1 MSVSDGDH
9 ITLIQEDRAT
19 MGNGDTIQPG
29 VVGLTQRNN
38 VDRSIVALN
47 LELGVLSAAL
57 GSWIWM
63 SHPSALPSNKH
74 SLFLR
79 EKVDKMSPSAPQRS
93 FFTKYP

>member
-1 MSVSDGDH
+1 MSVSDGDY
-9 ITLIQEDRAT
+9 ITLIQKEWAAIGD
-19 MGNGDTIQPG
+19 GDTVQLG

-38 VDRSIVALN
+38 VERPIVALN

-93 FFTKYP
+93 FFTKCP